1 MEIVNVVIDETLNS
15 GFEKISKEIPKVIL
29 PSELKVV

>member
-1 MEIVNVVIDETLNS
+1 METVNIVIVEASDS
-15 GFEKISKEIPKVIL
+15 GSEKISKEIPKVIL